1 MKDKYLKNLAKYLLS
16 IKTPQEMEDFLVAIF
31 TPAELE
37 HIPKRLELVRLLKQ
51 GVPQH
56 EIARQLGVGI
66 ATVTRGSGEL
76 KKNNFKNV

>member
-1 MKDKYLKNLAKYLLS
+1 MNKYLKNLSKYILS
-16 IKTPQEMEDFLVAIF
+16 IRTEKEMTDFLVAIF

-51 GVPQH
+51 GLPQH
-56 EIARQLGVGI
+56 DIAKKLAMGV
-66 ATVTRGSGEL
+66 ATVTRGSREL

>member
-1 MKDKYLKNLAKYLLS
+1 MNKYLKNLSKHLVS
-16 IKTPQEMEDFLVAIF
+16 IKTGKEMEAFLTAIF

-56 EIARQLGVGI
+56 EIAKRLGLGV
-66 ATVTRGSGEL
+66 ATVTRGSREL
-76 KKNNFKNV
+76 KNNNFKNV